1 MRVNRLTEYPSLSV
15 VFFFNDTPATEIYTR
30 PYTLSLHDALPIS
43 RRFDAAVLRLGLSSP
58 SPGVRRQAALA
69 AGRIGDPEAV
79 DLLIPVLNDSVPGV
93 QAAAAFALGLLK
105 DARAI
110 PALQQTVRAVG
121 VADVALP
128 QLEAVTAIA
137 KIGGEEG
144 ARDIGHANRAHGL
157 LQGGN

>member
-1 MRVNRLTEYPSLSV
+1 MSCSNLPQTRFVSSV
-15 VFFFNDTPATEIYTR
+15 VLFLLLIGSAASTLPAVAQQPTGVGGGPDEATIG
-30 PYTLSLHDALPIS
+30 LLASLIATADA

-69 AGRIGDPEAV
+69 AGRIGEPEAV

-110 PALQQTVRAVG
+110 PALQQTVRA
-121 VADVALP
+121 DVRP
-128 QLEAVTAIA
+128 P
-137 KIGGEEG
+137 
-144 ARDIGHANRAHGL
+144 ARRARRR
-157 LQGGN
+157 QQPPDCAPRRPR